1 MSAWLTQERREN
13 PRVEDVLALLEKQTV
28 EMATQIELNR
38 RTTDHNCAELQDLHV
53 KVDVMVDK
61 LNTHEAHSREI
72 IEAFRFSQRLRKW
85 FLGIVGAVALIL
97 TMFAQGHDLFYH
109 LKQ

>member
-1 MSAWLTQERREN
+1 MASWLTPERREN
-13 PRVEDVLALLEKQTV
+13 PAPEDILALLEKQTV

-61 LNTHEAHSREI
+61 LDTHEDHSREI
-72 IEAFRFSQRLRKW
+72 IEAFRFSQRLRKLFW
-85 FLGIVGAVALIL
+85 GVMGGIALLI
-97 TMFAQGHDLFYH
+97 TVFAQSHDLLYH
-109 LKQ
+109 LKK